1 MPAKWLNDNYRIS
14 HWTCKV
20 FDFFLIY
27 RYPSFMASVKAGKN
41 NVKKLGVKGFNKPKL
56 TPSHPKKKA
65 VVVAKE
71 GDQTKVIRFGAK
83 GYGHNYSP
91 EARKSYLARSAGI
104 KGANSKLSANYWARK
119 FLWASGGS
127 KKRPPKK

>member
-1 MPAKWLNDNYRIS
+1 MAIPE
-14 HWTCKV
+14 
-20 FDFFLIY
+20 
-27 RYPSFMASVKAGKN
+27 RYKN
-41 NVKKLGVKGFNKPKL
+41 KMKQLGLKGVNKPKM

-65 VVVAKE
+65 VVLAKE
-71 GDQTKVIRFGAK
+71 GDKYKLIRFGAK

-119 FLWASGGS
+119 FLWGGPSGS
-127 KKRPPKK
+127 KKNPPKNQKRKG